1 MTDDTKPPAVGVPLH
16 GPVSPRVPMRAVRLT
31 LKLDADDMPELSHTL
46 RAIADHAERGELTDG
61 VSGGPCS
68 GYIYELLQD
77 PTMTHDA
84 YHAALRAYLDVL
96 KQPLPVVCGNCETA
110 LPEGCGGLFKDDGKH
125 CRLNAG

>member
-1 MTDDTKPPAVGVPLH
+1 MNHRSNAGSAPLER
-16 GPVSPRVPMRAVRLT
+16 RVRPHAPMRAVRLT
-31 LKLDADDMPELSHTL
+31 LKLDADDMRELAHAL
-46 RAIADHAERGELTDG
+46 CGIADRAERGELTIG

-84 YHAALRAYLDVL
+84 YHAELRAYLDAL
-96 KQPLPVVCGNCETA
+96 KPPPPVVCGNCDTA

-125 CRLNAG
+125 CRLNAA